1 LVALVV
7 AIRVAWRVLL
17 CAFGTLIKLL
27 MWLLIP
33 RWLLGNRFA
42 SAEEHVGQ
50 PTDEGSLG
58 DEGDW
63 SVCGVTCGASGDKD
77 EAFTDDEA
85 CAVVALVSTNQTTP
99 QQQAQAEH
107 GASEHHTSGSTVLP
121 QLQRLDESVST
132 ETETTHRPLLSSLNP
147 NSSAMSGLLRS
158 TRQLE
163 QQSSTSRI
171 LHKTSNSGQERLQQI
186 EIEVQ
191 SRFMYESSS
200 HSLASSP
207 FKTTDKAWRQD
218 AAASSPAVEAR
229 PEDLMISSPNGMQ
242 VMSPNAMQHGVEGA
256 GMNLQVNVTV
266 TRAHLPVWQR

>member
-1 LVALVV
+1 M
-7 AIRVAWRVLL
+7 AWRVLL

-42 SAEEHVGQ
+42 STDKME
-50 PTDEGSLG
+50 PTDEGS
-58 DEGDW
+58 W

-77 EAFTDDEA
+77 VAFTDHD
-85 CAVVALVSTNQTTP
+85 AVEALVSTNQTTP
-99 QQQAQAEH
+99 KQQAHKEH
-107 GASEHHTSGSTVLP
+107 GAREHHASGSTVLP

-132 ETETTHRPLLSSLNP
+132 ATQTTHRP
-147 NSSAMSGLLRS
+147 
-158 TRQLE
+158 E

-171 LHKTSNSGQERLQQI
+171 LHKTSHSGQERLQQI

-200 HSLASSP
+200 HSLALSP

-242 VMSPNAMQHGVEGA
+242 HGVEGA
-256 GMNLQVNVTV
+256 GMNLQVSVTV
-266 TRAHLPVWQR
+266 TRAHSPAWQR

>member
-50 PTDEGSLG
+50 PTDEGSWG

-63 SVCGVTCGASGDKD
+63 SVCGVACGASDDKD

-85 CAVVALVSTNQTTP
+85 CAVEALVSTNQTTP
-99 QQQAQAEH
+99 KQQAHKEH
-107 GASEHHTSGSTVLP
+107 GAREHHASGSTVLP

-132 ETETTHRPLLSSLNP
+132 ATQTTHRP
-147 NSSAMSGLLRS
+147 
-158 TRQLE
+158 E

-171 LHKTSNSGQERLQQI
+171 LHKTSHSGQERLQQI

-191 SRFMYESSS
+191 GRFMYESSS
-200 HSLASSP
+200 HSLALSP

-242 VMSPNAMQHGVEGA
+242 HGVEGA
-256 GMNLQVNVTV
+256 GMNLQVSVTV
-266 TRAHLPVWQR
+266 TRAHSPAWQR